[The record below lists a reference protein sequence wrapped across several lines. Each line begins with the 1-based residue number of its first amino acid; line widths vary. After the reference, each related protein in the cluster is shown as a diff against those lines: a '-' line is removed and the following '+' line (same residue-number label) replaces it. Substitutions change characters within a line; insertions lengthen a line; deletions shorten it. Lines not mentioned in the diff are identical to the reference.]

1 MIGAPNSPILKVVS
15 PSKKNLVVLDTL
27 ALPDNALI
35 LPTGSSNS
43 LYEALNF
50 RGPDAESH
58 QVEYIRTEKIIE
70 FSIFGAAAMRADLQ
84 DLERRAKNVL
94 LTKYQY
100 FEIIRYKNAQFDHAL
115 GQTLGE
121 GTGTRAHPS
130 INKKQDPVKGASVP
144 ALFNTA
150 KNARES
156 GMEVQPPNVLY
167 KTSTSDLQD
176 LLSYQLNKTMNFIKD
191 KIQSDYRFKNY
202 IEVKDQIQDGMTKA
216 A

>member
-43 LYEALNF
+43 LYEAFNF
-50 RGPDAESH
+50 RGPDGESH

-100 FEIIRYKNAQFDHAL
+100 FEIIR
-115 GQTLGE
+115 
-121 GTGTRAHPS
+121 
-130 INKKQDPVKGASVP
+130 
-144 ALFNTA
+144 
-150 KNARES
+150 
-156 GMEVQPPNVLY
+156 
-167 KTSTSDLQD
+167 
-176 LLSYQLNKTMNFIKD
+176 
-191 KIQSDYRFKNY
+191 
-202 IEVKDQIQDGMTKA
+202 
-216 A
+216 